1 MTKRQV
7 ILSAVVAALLSVS
20 SIAVAVEFGPD
31 SANITHRYFP
41 VETGAWQVKLGA
53 GNWTGRVMTTHAVG
67 IDTVSGAQ
75 IGAQTFNDVKC
86 LKVNLIH
93 TELNGTDEFDT
104 IWFAQDTEGNVW
116 LLKIYFPIDDT
127 AYTLGTVFA
136 SWLMPAVPAIGVRAG
151 VTIPE
156 TQSDYC
162 EIVDVSISVNTN
174 YGSYINCIKVNC
186 FHQSVADEVEYYCP
200 DVGNVRISNVANPP
214 DVMDLKEHGTAT
226 VTKTTTVVIPLM
238 D

>member
-31 SANITHRYFP
+31 SANITHRYLP
-41 VETGAWQVKLGA
+41 VETGAWQIKLGA
-53 GNWTGRVMTTHAVG
+53 GNWTGRVMYTHAVG

-116 LLKIYFPIDDT
+116 LLKIYLPIDDT
-127 AYTLGTVFA
+127 TYTLGCSGYRRTSGGNDPGNSKRLLRNRGCKHF
-136 SWLMPAVPAIGVRAG
+136 GG
-151 VTIPE
+151 
-156 TQSDYC
+156 
-162 EIVDVSISVNTN
+162 
-174 YGSYINCIKVNC
+174 
-186 FHQSVADEVEYYCP
+186 HQLRQLCQ
-200 DVGNVRISNVANPP
+200 
-214 DVMDLKEHGTAT
+214 LH
-226 VTKTTTVVIPLM
+226 
-238 D
+238 